1 MFILL
6 LQVIFLYNREFVVEF
21 EYPRLACRNFD
32 PYDFVVVE
40 MEQHLGES
48 SQTVAVGCHE
58 HCVS

>member
-48 SQTVAVGCHE
+48 SWAATSTV
-58 HCVS
+58 S